1 MCLGIPGEVIDVAAD
16 GSGLATV
23 DMVGVRR
30 TVNVGLLDDV
40 TPRDWVLVHVGFAL
54 TKLDEAEARD
64 TLALLEASGAGS

>member
-1 MCLGIPGEVIDVAAD
+1 MCLGIPGQIVDVTQD

-40 TPRDWVLVHVGFAL
+40 GPSDWVLVHVGYAL
-54 TKLDEAEARD
+54 TKLDEAEARQ
-64 TLALLEASGAGS
+64 TLALLEATD